1 MTMKE
6 DQENGDSLSVFAFQ
20 RHCDWLAL
28 RKWDEMRFFLLAVWD
43 WCCLICSGNTM
54 KWAVGL
60 ITSLDVKARV
70 QWRRG
75 FICWIWQPNSRL
87 SWGWLQCTDILTD
100 VQGCGVWS
108 GNPKAHLRRCQ
119 SFRTPG
125 VTTQRECWRSKTTAC
140 FGRRLNDTQR
150 LNFFVKA
157 TAKQQPVS
165 ALQGGPHVFPGVV
178 FCIRPGQTLLKKAA
192 TEPTDSGASRVMK
205 RNNDSGTHSSPSDW
219 L

>member
-6 DQENGDSLSVFAFQ
+6 DQENGDSLPVFAFQ

-28 RKWDEMRFFLLAVWD
+28 RRWDEMRFFLLAVWD

-150 LNFFVKA
+150 LNV
-157 TAKQQPVS
+157 
-165 ALQGGPHVFPGVV
+165 LCQGH
-178 FCIRPGQTLLKKAA
+178 CKAA
-192 TEPTDSGASRVMK
+192 AGLCSPGW
-205 RNNDSGTHSSPSDW
+205 GTRIPRGCFLYQAWADPSEKSCYW
-219 L
+219 THRQWSKQSYEKE